1 MDPLLKTNPSRLLPM
16 LWLAYCY
23 VLAPL
28 SAHTAAMNSTIL
40 VEVSAAALVLCEVV
54 RRAFGELRGKTQS

>member
-1 MDPLLKTNPSRLLPM
+1 
-16 LWLAYCY
+16 
-23 VLAPL
+23 
-28 SAHTAAMNSTIL
+28 MNSTIL